1 MFAHEEMNALQS
13 RKQELLLQSEVNRRM
28 LARDSKRLQATLAW
42 ADSGIDL
49 ARKINPA
56 FMIAAP
62 LLGFW
67 LARRAAS
74 GSAPWG
80 KVAFCWQL
88 FRKASS
94 ILKRLKTRSALRS

>member
-1 MFAHEEMNALQS
+1 MFTHEEISA
-13 RKQELLLQSEVNRRM
+13 RKKELLLQSELNRQL
-28 LARDSKRLQATLAW
+28 LARDSQRLQATLAW
-42 ADSGIDL
+42 ADTGIGL

-56 FMIAAP
+56 WIIATP

-67 LARRAAS
+67 FARRAAS

-88 FRKASS
+88 FQKASS
-94 ILKRLKTRSALRS
+94 ILKRFRTRRASTN